1 MSVKVYQ
8 KILEVM
14 KKVSYLQ
21 KDDVVGFGRNKYKA
35 ISEEKVTTEVR
46 KALIEVGLVIVP
58 IGIEERREDFEV
70 ERANG
75 KIGTDRLSTI
85 TTKYLIADT
94 ESGERIEAV
103 SAGSGVDP
111 QDKGIGK
118 ALTYAYKYLLL
129 RMFAIPTGEDPDKQA
144 SEDSTPSQQS
154 TQSNNPKYIT
164 LQQRQDLQQN
174 AIRLHGNDNAIA
186 AITSM
191 LDHFKLAKTSEIKA
205 ADYEKANQFISD
217 WVAQ

>member
-1 MSVKVYQ
+1 MKNLFA
-8 KILEVM
+8 KILKVM
-14 KKVSYLQ
+14 QDVTYLQ
-21 KDDVVGFGRNKYKA
+21 KDDSVGYGSNKYRA
-35 ISEEKVTTEVR
+35 ITEEKVTTEVGKSMR
-46 KALIEVGLVIVP
+46 KHGLVILP
-58 IGIEERREDFEV
+58 ISVEERREDFDV
-70 ERANG
+70 VRSNG
-75 KIGTDRLSTI
+75 KQGTDRITTI
-85 TTKYLIADT
+85 TTKYLVADS
-94 ESGERIEAV
+94 ESGESMEV
-103 SAGSGVDP
+103 CSAGAGVDP

-154 TQSNNPKYIT
+154 TQSSNQKYIT

-186 AITSM
+186 AITAM
-191 LDHFKLAKTSEIKA
+191 LNHFKLAKTNELKA

-217 WVAQ
+217 WVAR